1 MDRPPVSSRNTCHQI
16 LIAAGRPGL
25 AAVDE
30 RGVLLQELFAVGWDI
45 CGSFTRPQ
53 NAARRVRNGLVA
65 GSENSLLIRENTRN
79 FADFDPASPIR
90 RPKLPLYLVAYLAN
104 SLGNRT

>member
-1 MDRPPVSSRNTCHQI
+1 MSSRNTCHQI

-53 NAARRVRNGLVA
+53 NAEGRRAGTMAGLFA
-65 GSENSLLIRENTRN
+65 GTGTPAVKSFPHRAPRSVIGEERRLAIERRAQELLIDR
-79 FADFDPASPIR
+79 
-90 RPKLPLYLVAYLAN
+90 
-104 SLGNRT
+104 

>member
-1 MDRPPVSSRNTCHQI
+1 MSSRNTCHQI

-53 NAARRVRNGLVA
+53 NAARRVRNGLAA
-65 GSENSLLIRENTRN
+65 GGRWIRTSRTGLLGPR
-79 FADFDPASPIR
+79 PR
-90 RPKLPLYLVAYLAN
+90 RC
-104 SLGNRT
+104 